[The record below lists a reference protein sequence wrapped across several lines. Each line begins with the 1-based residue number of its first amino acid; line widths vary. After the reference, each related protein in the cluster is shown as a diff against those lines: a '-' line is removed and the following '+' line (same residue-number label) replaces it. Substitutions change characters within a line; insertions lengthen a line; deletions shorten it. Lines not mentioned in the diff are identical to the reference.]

1 MAHFIDIL
9 PEAGRPGGEG
19 EADVAVG
26 AFGSDSWVVRPR
38 EAEMP
43 ADELIEAEGLRHQ
56 ASRSRTPSSVT
67 FHTTSPMGPMM
78 PSG

>member
-38 EAEMP
+38 EVDAVEPEVPAKPEDAAED
-43 ADELIEAEGLRHQ
+43 ASEQ
-56 ASRSRTPSSVT
+56 A
-67 FHTTSPMGPMM
+67 
-78 PSG
+78 